1 MHMVNANVLEARSRA
16 HTCNSNMWKIE
27 SGGLKVQSQ
36 PGLHNETLSQKYQ
49 GLNKGRTLA

>member
-1 MHMVNANVLEARSRA
+1 MVNANVLEARSRA